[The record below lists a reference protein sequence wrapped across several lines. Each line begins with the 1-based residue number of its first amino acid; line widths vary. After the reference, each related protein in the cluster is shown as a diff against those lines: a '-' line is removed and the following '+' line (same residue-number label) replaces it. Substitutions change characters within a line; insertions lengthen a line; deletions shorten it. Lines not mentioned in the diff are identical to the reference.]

1 MLIIPSV
8 SIGNVPQL
16 AVDLLIYTFNFK
28 FVRDLDDSTLCPFL
42 GPADHVKDQP
52 GADSLTTAAQLY
64 RLGDD
69 YLVQLRS
76 PPLSGH
82 KEEFVQSLIY
92 QIPEASSHQV
102 LILGSANA
110 GTNESLEGNCRIEEL
125 DTASLLPDSGYFSQA
140 LTAFPHASGLLIWVY
155 EGDNFDDSIR
165 LAKACSEKLG
175 MPTPASFR
183 TPISWSRVYG
193 NDIPL
198 GIEKGLYT

>member
-16 AVDLLIYTFNFK
+16 AVDLLIFTFDFRL
-28 FVRDLDDSTLCPFL
+28 VRDLDDSSLCPFL

-52 GADSLTTAAQLY
+52 GTDSLTTPAQLY

-82 KEEFVQSLIY
+82 KREFVQSLIN
-92 QIPEASSHQV
+92 QIPEASSQQV
-102 LILGSANA
+102 IVLGSANA
-110 GTNESLEGNCRIEEL
+110 GVRESVNSNSSVEEVDTVSHLPASGFFNE
-125 DTASLLPDSGYFSQA
+125 A
-140 LTAFPHASGLLIWVY
+140 LRTIPNASGLIIWVY
-155 EGDNFDDSIR
+155 EGDNFEDSGR
-165 LAKACSEKLG
+165 LAKVCMAKLG
-175 MPTPASFR
+175 FPTSTPFI

-193 NDIPL
+193 HDIPL
-198 GIEKGLYT
+198 GFEKGLYT